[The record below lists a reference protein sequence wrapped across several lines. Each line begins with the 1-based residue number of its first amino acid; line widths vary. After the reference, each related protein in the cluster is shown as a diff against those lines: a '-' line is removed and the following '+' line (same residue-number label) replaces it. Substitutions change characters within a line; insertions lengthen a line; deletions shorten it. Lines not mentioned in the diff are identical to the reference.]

1 MKRALG
7 EDLSRLSPLSG
18 GRVVLGWILP
28 LCQVCDVGT
37 GQRAGAA
44 SSLMP
49 GSLLEGSSAIQ
60 RGWMRKA
67 DGCTVVDRLWPQAQG
82 S

>member
-1 MKRALG
+1 M
-7 EDLSRLSPLSG
+7 LSPLSG

-28 LCQVCDVGT
+28 SCRICDVGT

-49 GSLLEGSSAIQ
+49 VSLLEGSSAIQ